1 MNTPDL
7 PDLSRGG
14 GASPCDALAQRMWCG
29 GSIVIQVF
37 SNFECKLKIHSCT
50 NICYF
55 EEITSKIGIRT
66 AEL

>member
-1 MNTPDL
+1 M
-7 PDLSRGG
+7 

-37 SNFECKLKIHSCT
+37 SNFECKLKIHYCT